1 MNFNHLES
9 FIEVVR
15 VQSISIAAQN
25 LHISQPALS
34 KTIKILE
41 KEIGHPLL
49 IRTNKGVYPTALG
62 QKICDDF
69 STINKLVQ
77 SWKISQTVPD
87 LQGIVHIGC
96 IQSGSSY
103 LMHNI
108 ILPFSKEYPKIDII
122 LHAINV
128 QNNFIHTLS
137 KTSNSI
143 IISSIP
149 PTFDTDY
156 LQYIKKNGWNMY
168 KIFTDERKILIGA
181 THPLAKKEQLSTDD
195 LKKLSIAYYYQGQD
209 PISSIYESFFS
220 SSYKLSSRETIMELV
235 MANEVVFMPV
245 YHLMKS
251 DHYIKNGLVKAFD
264 VPIPNFKSQVPIIAL
279 FKDDLAIYEYLF
291 AEYLLNHFAIN
302 LGSSEKAIL
311 L

>member
-1 MNFNHLES
+1 MNFNHLLS
-9 FIEVVR
+9 FAEVVR
-15 VQSISIAAQN
+15 VQSISTAAQN

-49 IRTNKGVYPTALG
+49 VRTNKGVHPTALG
-62 QKICDDF
+62 QKVCDDF

-77 SWKISQTVPD
+77 SWKTSQTTFD
-87 LQGIVHIGC
+87 LQGIVHVGC

-103 LMHNI
+103 LMNNI
-108 ILPFSKEYPKIDII
+108 ILPFSKEYPNIEVI

-128 QNNFIHTLS
+128 QNNFIQTLS
-137 KTSNSI
+137 KNSNSI

-149 PTFDTDY
+149 PTFDTNY
-156 LQYIKKNGWNMY
+156 LQHIKKNGWNMF

-181 THPLAKKEQLSTDD
+181 SHPLAQKAQLSIAD

-209 PISSIYESFFS
+209 PISSIYESYFH

-235 MANEVVFMPV
+235 IANEVVFMPV

-264 VPIPNFKSQVPIIAL
+264 VPIANFKSQVPIIAL
-279 FKDDLAIYEYLF
+279 LKDKLEKHEYIF
-291 AEYLLNHFAIN
+291 AEYLLDHFAVN
-302 LGSSEKAIL
+302 LGSSEEAL
-311 L
+311 LL